1 MNEEQIVAQA
11 QQRVAARRAQHAA
24 PSGGN
29 LWTKLL
35 LGLVGAVLIA
45 FLLYPA
51 PLPQKLFAAMGGVC
65 GLRPSHSYFAG
76 GVQLPLESRMTGMY
90 GGVSITLG
98 WLLLTRRLGATRPGT
113 PAVIALLAV
122 MFLSMVAD
130 GVNSTMT
137 DLGLPHPYS
146 STNMTRIVTGLLSG
160 VSIAIILAWI
170 VAAVARPPEKPPT
183 LLFAAPRALLA
194 PLGLCVLFGLL
205 VVSQQP
211 WGYVPIALLSVGGI
225 VLALAGALLLPVLL
239 VGGWSERVTAPRQ
252 LLTPGALALLFAFSV
267 LTGTAALRWSLV
279 GLLDGR

>member
-11 QQRVAARRAQHAA
+11 QQRVAARRAQRAA
-24 PSGGN
+24 PSGGD

-45 FLLYPA
+45 FLLYPV

-65 GLRPSHSYFAG
+65 GLRPSHSYVAG

-98 WLLLTRRLGATRPGT
+98 WLLLKRRLGATRPGSW
-113 PAVIALLAV
+113 AVLTLLAV
-122 MFLSMVAD
+122 MFLSMAGD
-130 GVNSTMT
+130 GINSTLT
-137 DLGLPHPYS
+137 ELGLPHPYS
-146 STNMTRIVTGLLSG
+146 STNITRIVTGLLSG
-160 VSIAIILAWI
+160 VSIATILAWI